1 MRELILNVSIEN
13 TKKCR
18 LVELQALSQFS
29 LVGNVNNFMLKI
41 YFVDCIRGKKGSG
54 FVF

>member
-1 MRELILNVSIEN
+1 MWDLILNVSIEN
-13 TKKCR
+13 TKRCR
-18 LVELQALSQFS
+18 LVKLQALSHFS

-41 YFVDCIRGKKGSG
+41 YFVDCVREKKGSG